1 MAFLFY
7 IQDQLTDQPNSDME
21 LITTIKRD
29 SDMGGFLITQDASI
43 SYSINNDL
51 EAGTVSG
58 YTLLN
63 DAFESGSCNELTFKI
78 LDQVTNTQTNLV
90 YTGVI
95 SVPDMEK
102 DLQRSSISS
111 RISDNSFYSYVF
123 NNKKVPFD
131 LYATKTKNGIA
142 ITPPSIYE
150 VDMFDSA
157 TGVLLGSPGRYW
169 KGYRLIDVLEFLVPA
184 ISDNKVT
191 FRSDYLS
198 SNEFGIELFIFDGN
212 ALANANTNPAI
223 VVSFEQIVTE
233 LRKLKNL
240 SFFID
245 QTDPDQPVL
254 RMEEYGWFFNNSDI
268 LSFSDP
274 LHVKS
279 TVKTNK
285 QYGTVKVGSQYNP
298 GGAGYTYPWP
308 STTSYI
314 GWKGETYTPYG
325 QCNTDNELNLV
336 NDFIIA
342 SNAINDQV
350 LGAVTDNLDSIF
362 LVECWDIDDV
372 LLTAAATDYDTY
384 ATAPN
389 RWYNIGLNN
398 VNKINLHGGNF
409 QSALTNTADTGQDIF
424 HASMGDEE
432 YILDQTAGSGL
443 QSFFTSTPAEVDPL
457 PFPDEFG
464 SGNYDPGGNYTNTA
478 GDYYYTAPSSGT
490 FSFSATIDFLALNFK
505 SCTTSQNTAIGQVN
519 IPTQYGA
526 IISIIMEAFTDNTF
540 TTVLNSTTGQLQ
552 IGLDGTYDISANLVM
567 PLTIGNTVRVRS
579 SVQFIVMFPTIF
591 GNSPLS
597 AAVINGGT
605 CGYTAS
611 EPKAQILAQPSS
623 FFECNGTP
631 EGGLTLAQPNMD
643 LYKDKQLEFEYHI
656 PADEFQSVL
665 AMPIGRFELIKHDVT
680 RRGWIEEMV
689 YNNWTGLT
697 RIKLISS
704 NATV

>member
-1 MAFLFY
+1 MAFKFY
-7 IQDQLTDQPNSDME
+7 IDSQLVDQPNNDFDLS
-21 LITTIKRD
+21 TTIKRD
-29 SDMGGFLITQDASI
+29 SDMGGFLITQEASI
-43 SYSINNDL
+43 SFTVNNDL
-51 EAGTVSG
+51 NTGEVSG

-63 DAFESGSCNELTFKI
+63 DAFQSGSCNELTLKI
-78 LDQVTNTQTNLV
+78 YDQVSANVTNLIF
-90 YTGVI
+90 TGVI
-95 SVPDMEK
+95 SVPDMEV
-102 DLQRSSISS
+102 DLQRSTIRS
-111 RISDNSFYSYVF
+111 RMSDNSFYSYVF

-131 LYATKTKNGIA
+131 LYATKTKNGIT

-157 TGVLLGSPGRYW
+157 TGALLGSPGNYW

-184 ISDNKVT
+184 ISDNKVS
-191 FRSDYLS
+191 FRSDYLT
-198 SNEFGIELFIFDGN
+198 SNPFGIELFIFDGT
-212 ALANANTNPAI
+212 ALVTPNTNPAI

-245 QTDPDQPVL
+245 QTDPDAPVL
-254 RMEEYGWFFNNSDI
+254 RMEEYGWFFTNSEI
-268 LSFSDP
+268 LSFADP

-279 TVKTNK
+279 TIKTSK
-285 QYGTVKVGSQYNP
+285 LYGTVKVGSVYNP

-308 STTSYI
+308 SQTSYI
-314 GWKGETYTPYG
+314 GWKQETYTPYG

-350 LGAVTDNLDSIF
+350 LGAVTENLDSVF
-362 LVECWDIDDV
+362 LVECWLIDDV
-372 LLTAAATDYDTY
+372 ALTAQATDYDTY

-409 QSALTNTADTGQDIF
+409 VSALTNTADTGQDIF

-432 YILDQTAGSGL
+432 YLLDQTPGSGL

-464 SGNYDPGGNYTNTA
+464 SGNYDPGGNYTNTT
-478 GDYYYTAPSSGT
+478 GDYYYTAPSAGT
-490 FSFSATIDFLALNFK
+490 FSFSASVDFAAINFK
-505 SCTTSQNTAIGQVN
+505 SCTTANNTALGQLN

-526 IISIIMEAFTDNTF
+526 IIDIIVEAFTDNTF
-540 TTVLNSTTGQLQ
+540 STVLNSTTSQLQ
-552 IGLDGTYDISANLVM
+552 IGLDGTYNISANLVM
-567 PLTIGNTVRVRS
+567 PLTVGNTVRVRS

-591 GNSPLS
+591 GNTPLS

-605 CGYTAS
+605 CGYTSS

-631 EGGLTLAQPNMD
+631 EGGLTLAQPNTD
-643 LYKDKQLEFEYHI
+643 LYKDKQYEFEYHI
-656 PADEFQSVL
+656 AADDFQSLLV
-665 AMPIGRFELIKHDVT
+665 MPIGRFELIKHDIS
-680 RRGWIEEMV
+680 RWGWIEELV
-689 YNNWTGLT
+689 YNNWTGIA

-704 NATV
+704 NATA